1 MRRRVVV
8 GAAVVLAAAVVLPL
22 PSSASG
28 ELPGFSARAVAEG
41 GRLTFSVPGFAV
53 VEDVVDGGGPVSQA
67 VVDTQGASSFAALP
81 YPGETALAF
90 PGLFSAVSG
99 QTLPAGY
106 PFFVSA
112 SHPTTPRQEL
122 KDPTGAYLLTAQ
134 AASGAAGGLAQLRGQ
149 GGQGQSGGSGGTRAT
164 TSVHVDGDT
173 ITVIAETVNEALN
186 LGAGGL
192 RIASVRSRS
201 VSTYKAGDPN
211 PATKTE
217 LAVDGAA
224 AGDTRF
230 GFGPDGLMVAGKA
243 VPVPA
248 GSGLKT
254 LNDALAPAGLSIRFV
269 EPKTLAGGASAGALE
284 IALMQKS
291 PTPGIPGGTIRV
303 RLGGATTAVTLGA
316 GLPVDPGVTS
326 AENGAAGVT
335 PPAAPEPPAPTA
347 SPAGGAAGSP
357 APSGDALPSR
367 EPAATAAALSDT
379 AGLDSPL
386 AAGPGA
392 GAVGSGAGASGDPS
406 GAVSPPSTDVPL
418 QAASQPILSPRRI
431 GADGFV
437 FGSLIVAGLLMMI
450 LSSLWRA
457 KGVLR

>member
-1 MRRRVVV
+1 MRRRWFV
-8 GAAVVLAAAVVLPL
+8 GAAVVLGTAVVLPR

-28 ELPGFSARAVAEG
+28 DLPGFTARAVAEG

-53 VEDVVDGGGPVSQA
+53 VEDIIDGGGPVSQA
-67 VVDTQGASSFAALP
+67 VVDSQGASSFASLP

-112 SHPTTPRQEL
+112 SHPTTPQQEL
-122 KDPTGAYLLTAQ
+122 KDPAGAYQLTAS
-134 AASGAAGGLAQLRGQ
+134 AASGTAGGLAQFRGQ
-149 GGQGQSGGSGGTRAT
+149 GGEGQNGGSGGTRAT
-164 TSVHVDGDT
+164 TSVHGEGDT
-173 ITVIAETVNEALN
+173 INVVAETVNEALN
-186 LGAGGL
+186 LGGGAL

-217 LAVDGAA
+217 LTVDGAA

-230 GFGPDGLMVAGKA
+230 GFGPDGLVVAGQG
-243 VPVPA
+243 VPIPA

-254 LNDALAPAGLSIRFV
+254 LNEALAPAGLQVRFA
-269 EPKTLAGGASAGALE
+269 EPRTLVGGASAGALE
-284 IALMQKS
+284 VAMTQKS
-291 PTPGIPGGTIRV
+291 PTPGVPGGTIRI
-303 RLGGATTAVTLGA
+303 RFGGATSTVTLGTAVPA
-316 GLPVDPGVTS
+316 GTGVGS
-326 AENGAAGVT
+326 GASGAGDVT
-335 PPAAPEPPAPTA
+335 PPAASQAPVPPAR
-347 SPAGGAAGSP
+347 PAGDAAGLT
-357 APSGDALPSR
+357 APSGALSGGPSG
-367 EPAATAAALSDT
+367 ATPAALSDT
-379 AGLDSPL
+379 ARFDTPSSPL
-386 AAGPGA
+386 GGGA
-392 GAVGSGAGASGDPS
+392 LGSGSVASGSSS
-406 GAVSPPSTDVPL
+406 GAVSAPSTDVPL
-418 QAASQPILSPRRI
+418 TAASQPILSPRRI